1 MTGLCATVGMSRQN
15 YYKER
20 KGRQRRRVDEQA
32 ICELVRRER
41 CIQPKI
47 GTRKLYRAYDKE
59 FKAMGI
65 RIGRDRF
72 FEVLRNN
79 NLLIERRRSCRTT
92 DSKHGFRTYS
102 NLLKELELSGP
113 HQAWAS
119 DITYIRTEEKF
130 MYLSLIHD
138 VHSRKIVGWEV
149 SDSLCVEGSLKALR
163 KALRQLPQGA
173 RPIHH
178 SDRGIQYCCRDYV
191 RKLTRR
197 KVRISMTQENH
208 CYENAQAERLN
219 GILKQEYELGG
230 TFGNTKQVR
239 RAVAQAVL
247 LYNTRRLHTSLG
259 LRTPD
264 EVHQAA

>member
-1 MTGLCATVGMSRQN
+1 MVGMSRQN

-47 GTRKLYRAYDKE
+47 GTRKLYRMYAKDLE
-59 FKAMGI
+59 TMGI

-72 FEVLRNN
+72 FEVLRTN

-92 DSKHGFRTYS
+92 DSNHGFRKYS
-102 NLLKELELSGP
+102 NLLKESEVTGS

-119 DITYIRTEEKF
+119 DITYIRTEDKF

-149 SDSLCVEGSLKALR
+149 SDSLCVEGPLKALQ

-178 SDRGIQYCCRDYV
+178 SDRGIQYCCRDYI
-191 RKLTRR
+191 RKLKRR
-197 KVRISMTQENH
+197 KFKISMTEENH

-219 GILKQEYELGG
+219 GILKQEYSLGG
-230 TFGNTKQVR
+230 TFGNAKQLR
-239 RAVAQAVL
+239 RAVAEAVL
-247 LYNTRRLHTSLG
+247 LYNVRRLHTSLDY
-259 LRTPD
+259 LTP
-264 EVHQAA
+264 EQVHQAA